1 MLGKQGMNYLI
12 QKDPVIKEGDRAGE
26 DRVEDER
33 AEEENQQQ
41 DELLMKGTNFV
52 LYESELERLKPPQF
66 LSDEIINAYM
76 QLISEK
82 YRDVFFFDTFFHQS
96 LEENGFNS
104 KRSYAKTNPFTSR
117 KWIMPINFQNCH
129 WILLH
134 LNLENIHKGQILM
147 DLHD

>member
-1 MLGKQGMNYLI
+1 MI
-12 QKDPVIKEGDRAGE
+12 QKDPVIKEG
-26 DRVEDER
+26 ER
-33 AEEENQQQ
+33 AEDENQPE
-41 DELLMKGTNFV
+41 DELLMKGTNFE

-76 QLISEK
+76 QLVSEK

-104 KRSYAKTNPFTSR
+104 KRSYAKINPFTSR

-147 DLHD
+147 DLHDSAT